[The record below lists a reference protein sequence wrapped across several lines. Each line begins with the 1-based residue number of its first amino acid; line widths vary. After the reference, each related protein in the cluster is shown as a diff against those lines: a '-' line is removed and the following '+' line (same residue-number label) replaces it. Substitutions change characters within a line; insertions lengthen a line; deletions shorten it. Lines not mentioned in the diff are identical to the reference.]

1 MGDLVHRKEAYKL
14 SKKAIKEERVNVR
27 ITVSQ
32 LAYLEKQVQDGK
44 AKTISDAVQQLINKA
59 MIGL

>member
-1 MGDLVHRKEAYKL
+1 MKNNK
-14 SKKAIKEERVNVR
+14 SKTINMRVNEQQQV
-27 ITVSQ
+27 
-32 LAYLEKQVQDGK
+32 YLEKQVLDGK

>member
-1 MGDLVHRKEAYKL
+1 MHRKEAYKL

-27 ITVSQ
+27 ITASQ
-32 LAYLEKQVQDGK
+32 LAYLEKQVEQGK
-44 AKTISDAVQQLINKA
+44 AKNISEVVQNLINKA

>member
-1 MGDLVHRKEAYKL
+1 M
-14 SKKAIKEERVNVR
+14 SKKAIKEERAHVR

-32 LAYLEKQVQDGK
+32 LAYLEKQVEQGK